1 MAEGECHNC
10 PAVESLPTSPIQG
23 QVAEESLEAEAREA
37 RAKIS
42 QSKAHL
48 TAVWK
53 LLNDTLDMTQAYTDA
68 RHRINESR
76 GRLREINAQLGA
88 DLGRMLEKGRIE
100 GWTRSELIAAEVR
113 IWGQYEGLVDAMTK
127 APEEVQRMLNL
138 GQQNASDDN
147 AATGDD
153 YDESTTPPSG
163 LESDDQSSTRGKGVI
178 ICPRDE

>member
-10 PAVESLPTSPIQG
+10 PAVESLPTSPIQRQG
-23 QVAEESLEAEAREA
+23 VEESLQAEAREA
-37 RAKIS
+37 RAKIERS
-42 QSKAHL
+42 RAHL
-48 TAVWK
+48 TDVWK
-53 LLNDTLDMTQAYTDA
+53 LLNETLDMTQAYTDA

-76 GRLREINAQLGA
+76 GRLREINAQLGS

-138 GQQNASDDN
+138 GQQNASDDD

-163 LESDDQSSTRGKGVI
+163 LETDDQSSTRGKGVI